1 MMKGDTRSSLVK
13 ISKGEPMKKS
23 LDEIRAILDKYREE
37 LRRDY
42 KIREVAVFGSYV
54 RGEQK
59 RRSDIDI
66 LAEFEEPVSLLALVG
81 AEQYLSRILKTKVD
95 LIPKEDIRPELKD
108 RILAEAVT
116 V

>member
-1 MMKGDTRSSLVK
+1 MR
-13 ISKGEPMKKS
+13 KS
-23 LDEIRAILDKYREE
+23 LDEIRAILDKHREE
-37 LRRDY
+37 LRHEY

-59 RRSDIDI
+59 KRSDIDI
-66 LAEFEEPVSLLALVG
+66 LAEFEEPVSLLHLVG
-81 AEQYLSRILKTKVD
+81 AEQYLSKILRTKVD
-95 LIPKEDIRPELKD
+95 LIPREDIRPEIRD